1 MKHTHVNNIK
11 EYAVAAER
19 ALIDIKRVTMMY
31 RVNPNELTRYDL
43 QQLVGELYTKTC
55 ALHTCLRTLH
65 AKTVHC
71 TGLTNTSQ
79 RTLLTLQS
87 QRNLRLTLNN
97 L

>member
-11 EYAVAAER
+11 EYAVQAER

-55 ALHTCLRTLH
+55 AMLYESSMISVEEIEE
-65 AKTVHC
+65 AKK
-71 TGLTNTSQ
+71 
-79 RTLLTLQS
+79 
-87 QRNLRLTLNN
+87 
-97 L
+97 

>member
-1 MKHTHVNNIK
+1 MKHTHINNIK

-55 ALHTCLRTLH
+55 AMLYESSMISVEEIEE
-65 AKTVHC
+65 AK
-71 TGLTNTSQ
+71 Q
-79 RTLLTLQS
+79 
-87 QRNLRLTLNN
+87 
-97 L
+97 

>member
-1 MKHTHVNNIK
+1 MKHTHITNIK

-55 ALHTCLRTLH
+55 AMLYESSMISVEEIEE
-65 AKTVHC
+65 AK
-71 TGLTNTSQ
+71 Q
-79 RTLLTLQS
+79 
-87 QRNLRLTLNN
+87 
-97 L
+97 

>member
-43 QQLVGELYTKTC
+43 QQLVGELYTKSC
-55 ALHTCLRTLH
+55 AMLYESSMISVEEIEE
-65 AKTVHC
+65 AK
-71 TGLTNTSQ
+71 Q
-79 RTLLTLQS
+79 
-87 QRNLRLTLNN
+87 
-97 L
+97 

>member
-1 MKHTHVNNIK
+1 MKHTHINNIK

-55 ALHTCLRTLH
+55 AMLYESSMISVEEIEE
-65 AKTVHC
+65 AKKAK
-71 TGLTNTSQ
+71 Q
-79 RTLLTLQS
+79 
-87 QRNLRLTLNN
+87 
-97 L
+97 

>member
-43 QQLVGELYTKTC
+43 QQLVGELHTKTC
-55 ALHTCLRTLH
+55 AMIHEASMISVEEIEE
-65 AKTVHC
+65 AK
-71 TGLTNTSQ
+71 Q
-79 RTLLTLQS
+79 
-87 QRNLRLTLNN
+87 
-97 L
+97 

>member
-11 EYAVAAER
+11 EYAVQAER

-55 ALHTCLRTLH
+55 AMLYESSMISVEEIEE
-65 AKTVHC
+65 AK
-71 TGLTNTSQ
+71 Q
-79 RTLLTLQS
+79 
-87 QRNLRLTLNN
+87 
-97 L
+97 